1 LSPTLVVDACVGC
14 KWLLPEDGSDDARR
28 LLAAWTAGRVVAMAP
43 DVYPVEVANVIW
55 KKHALMDQ
63 ITVTEAEAALS
74 ELYATL
80 PRLASSQPFVAHAW
94 HLSAAMQT
102 PVHDTLYLA
111 LALAYAPATLVTEDR
126 RLERRAE
133 RLFPGVVRK
142 LGDVVKEIVA
152 TSETVEEE

>member
-1 LSPTLVVDACVGC
+1 MVDASVGC

-28 LLAAWTAGRVVAMAP
+28 LLAAWTAGRAVVMVP
-43 DVYPVEVANVIW
+43 DVYPVEVANMVW

-63 ITVTEAEAALS
+63 ITATEAEAALS

-80 PRLASSQPFVAHAW
+80 PRLVSSQPFVAHAW
-94 HLSAAMQT
+94 HLSVAMQT
-102 PVHDTLYLA
+102 PVYDTLYLA
-111 LALAYAPATLVTEDR
+111 VALAYAPATLVTEDR
-126 RLERRAE
+126 RLERRAG

-142 LGDVVKEIVA
+142 PSDVVKDIAA